1 MLDHKERLCCALKTD
16 IFEPVH
22 VRRKRTERNNYE
34 HNDSRLLSQR
44 KTDESAAFFADKRTD
59 HREPPLSFLWMVLH
73 EGAQTNNYQR
83 ETP

>member
-1 MLDHKERLCCALKTD
+1 MLCSKNRY
-16 IFEPVH
+16 FEPVH
-22 VRRKRTERNNYE
+22 VRRKKTERNIYE
-34 HNDSRLLSQR
+34 HNDSCLLSQN

-73 EGAQTNNYQR
+73 DDAQTNNYQR